1 MTNCSCSEGVLEPRG
16 VCVCDSGCSSLAAQ
30 GWCCVVVPGSEG
42 QVQGAGHRGDAQGA
56 GVPVHRGA
64 DSAAGSH
71 LPPPVRAHLVPA
83 GQGTDISVLSLI
95 HISAFMTFS
104 NTCVRL
110 TDIIH
115 VQVEKNVSESKESGW
130 LIVPGTVTAGS
141 WPLAVRICV
150 TLIPATITVCLQRG
164 DLKLS
169 ETMQ

>member
-1 MTNCSCSEGVLEPRG
+1 
-16 VCVCDSGCSSLAAQ
+16 
-30 GWCCVVVPGSEG
+30 
-42 QVQGAGHRGDAQGA
+42 
-56 GVPVHRGA
+56 
-64 DSAAGSH
+64 
-71 LPPPVRAHLVPA
+71 
-83 GQGTDISVLSLI
+83 
-95 HISAFMTFS
+95 MTFS

-141 WPLAVRICV
+141 WPLAVMICV